1 MKQIHRAHFTTCLF
15 TGILLLVTAAWAD
28 SAFGQPG
35 NKVTGNFVREIS
47 PEIAW
52 EMSFNAHEAVE
63 NKKGRIR
70 PAKGFAMGYRI
81 RPDIPGEPLF
91 WVMAVSCTEVINENH
106 ARFAGVIVDHA
117 YPEQIGLPI
126 AFEAYDYA
134 QPGNDVDHLRPKVSG
149 DFTEA
154 DCPVFSGEC
163 TAFEYAQ
170 AFCDS
175 YSDPPDWAYWYVTE
189 GNVRIP
195 FID

>member
-1 MKQIHRAHFTTCLF
+1 
-15 TGILLLVTAAWAD
+15 
-28 SAFGQPG
+28 
-35 NKVTGNFVREIS
+35 
-47 PEIAW
+47 
-52 EMSFNAHEAVE
+52 
-63 NKKGRIR
+63 
-70 PAKGFAMGYRI
+70 MGYRI

-106 ARFAGVIVDHA
+106 ARFAGVIVEHA

-134 QPGNDVDHLRPKVSG
+134 QPGNDVDHLRPKMSG

-154 DCPVFSGEC
+154 DCPVPSGEC

-170 AFCDS
+170 AFCDG

-189 GNVRIP
+189 GNVRIH
-195 FID
+195 FVD